1 MMQVHLFSGQTLLCK
16 SLIVI
21 NKTIK
26 QHLVSFSGQVQRVD
40 QRQIV
45 AKDNIVTILISV
57 VVAIVVVVGG
67 ICAICCFRSK
77 IKNWL
82 YHKSSEIYESR
93 SASSSIG
100 SGKFLLP
107 AVCLHRV

>member
-1 MMQVHLFSGQTLLCK
+1 MLSGSEYQN
-16 SLIVI
+16 S
-21 NKTIK
+21 KTTFC
-26 QHLVSFSGQVQRVD
+26 VFFAGQVQRVD

-100 SGKFLLP
+100 SGKSCVIS
-107 AVCLHRV
+107 AVFNSF